1 MTPPPNRRYLIAP
14 RDPPIAGPGPEGE
27 GRGGKTPTWCPPP
40 ASSSS
45 PLCSSLPPPAT
56 GSAGWGGLSPT
67 AWEKGVGGLSPPPGT
82 TFRGGPTNWGA
93 NGAGNP
99 QPLLSPPPPKFS
111 DFTPPKQVPA
121 IPQHRLCPGSS
132 AGMGRRGG
140 QQRQKKIQKK
150 KKNTKNPKTPPDLAR
165 AVPPPPQIPPWAIAL
180 CTGERLRSDAG
191 GWGGSAPIAPSPRP
205 RVAFS

>member
-27 GRGGKTPTWCPPP
+27 GRGGKNPKRRPPGFFLLPTPP
-40 ASSSS
+40 ASHRQRW
-45 PLCSSLPPPAT
+45 P
-56 GSAGWGGLSPT
+56 GGLSPT
-67 AWEKGVGGLSPPPGT
+67 AWEKGVGGLSPPPGA

-121 IPQHRLCPGSS
+121 VPQHRLCPGSS
-132 AGMGRRGG
+132 AGMGRGG
-140 QQRQKKIQKK
+140 GSKGKKKKKIQK
-150 KKNTKNPKTPPDLAR
+150 TPKH
-165 AVPPPPQIPPWAIAL
+165 PQIWPGLCPPTPNSPPL
-180 CTGERLRSDAG
+180 GDCTVRGRAAPQRCRG